1 MKTTV
6 NLSDFRDAFQRMGR
20 NTQFSYEALEVLF
33 DYLEE
38 CENDTGE
45 EWELDVIAICCDFE
59 ESDAQAIIEAYN
71 LEIEE
76 GLDEEEIKEVART
89 YLIDE
94 GVLIGECEGNES
106 FVYRQH

>member
-6 NLSDFRDAFQRMGR
+6 NLSDFRDAFHRMGR
-20 NTQFSYEALEVLF
+20 NTQFSYEALEIIYN
-33 DYLEE
+33 YLEE
-38 CENDTGE
+38 MEEDTGE
-45 EWELDVIAICCDFE
+45 EWELDVISVCCDFE
-59 ESDAQAIIEAYN
+59 ESDAQAIIEAYSVDC
-71 LEIEE
+71 EE
-76 GLDEEEIKEVART
+76 GLDEEEVREVART

>member
-6 NLSDFRDAFQRMGR
+6 NLSDFRDAFHRMGR
-20 NTQFSYEALEVLF
+20 NTQFSYEALEVLY

-59 ESDAQAIIEAYN
+59 ESDAQAIIEAYSVDC
-71 LEIEE
+71 EE
-76 GLDEEEIKEVART
+76 GLDEEEVREVART

-94 GVLIGECEGNES
+94 GVLIGECDGNES

>member
-6 NLSDFRDAFQRMGR
+6 NLSDFRDAFHRMGR
-20 NTQFSYEALEVLF
+20 NAQFSHEALEVLF

-38 CENDTGE
+38 CELDMWE
-45 EWELDVIAICCDFE
+45 EMELDVIAICCDFE
-59 ESDAQAIIEAYN
+59 ESDAQAIIEAYS
-71 LEIEE
+71 LEVEE
-76 GLDEEEIKEVART
+76 GADEEEIKEIARS

-94 GVLIGECEGNES
+94 GVLIGECAGNES

>member
-6 NLSDFRDAFQRMGR
+6 NLSDFRDSFHRMNRGS
-20 NTQFSYEALEVLF
+20 QFSYEALEVLF

-59 ESDAQAIIEAYN
+59 ESDARSIIEAYS
-71 LEIEE
+71 LECEE
-76 GLDEEEIKEVART
+76 GQEEETART

-94 GVLIGECEGNES
+94 GVLIGECPSNES